1 MPDTLLIQY
10 RGPDAPLAWLAL
22 DEKGQVRRGPTAGS
36 RVEPAALAGIE
47 RVVVLLPAER
57 ATVLGADVPARGREQ
72 LAKAVPYAVED
83 RLIDPLESLHLAFDE
98 LADGGQRIVALRQDL
113 LAGWLADLRDRGV
126 EPDAARLD
134 ALALP
139 WRPGR
144 ASLAIDDDGS
154 GGARRALLRTGAASV
169 WAGDEAELGEWFDV
183 LAADLPTPRPLDC
196 HGRVAPASPPRD
208 VEAVRADAG
217 REALAVLA
225 EAVVAGTAG
234 PELLVGRFTPVRRG
248 ERGRRVRRWA
258 VGLAAALVLLA
269 LADLVAANLALGR
282 RADALAAAQ
291 LALYREAYPG
301 APDTPD
307 PRARIEADL
316 GGAAPGASRGDALEL
331 VAMVAPLLTRSTR
344 HVLKALEYRNGALEV
359 VLIGDGLA
367 ALDEV
372 RESIAA
378 TPGLR
383 AELSQVSAGEQGT
396 EGRIVIRGQGR

>member
-22 DEKGQVRRGPTAGS
+22 DEKGQVRRGPTAGP
-36 RVEPAALAGIE
+36 RVEPSALAGIE

-57 ATVLGADVPARGREQ
+57 ATVLGAEVPARGREQ

-98 LADGGQRIVALRQDL
+98 LTGGGQRIVALRQDL

-126 EPDAARLD
+126 APDAARLD

-139 WRPGR
+139 CRPGR
-144 ASLAIDDDGS
+144 ASLAIDD
-154 GGARRALLRTGAASV
+154 GGGGMRRALLRTGAASV
-169 WAGDEAELGEWFDV
+169 WAGDERELGEWFDV

-196 HGRVAPASPPRD
+196 HGREAPASLPRD
-208 VEAVRADAG
+208 VEAARADAG

-258 VGLAAALVLLA
+258 IGLAAALVLLA

-331 VAMVAPLLTRSTR
+331 VATVAPLLTRSTR
-344 HVLKALEYRNGALEV
+344 HVLKAIEYRNGALEV

-383 AELSQVSAGEQGT
+383 AELSQVSAGEQST

>member
-1 MPDTLLIQY
+1 MSDTLIIQY
-10 RGPDAPLAWLAL
+10 RGPDAPLVWLAL
-22 DEKGQVRRGPTAGS
+22 DERGQVRVGPLTGHKL
-36 RVEPAALAGIE
+36 EPSALAGIE
-47 RVVVLLPAER
+47 RVVLLLPAER
-57 ATVLGADVPARGREQ
+57 ATVLRADVPARGRDQ

-98 LADGGQRIVALRQDL
+98 LAGGGQRVVALRQDL
-113 LAGWLADLRDRGV
+113 IAGWLADLRGRGV

-144 ASLAIDDDGS
+144 ASLAIDDV
-154 GGARRALLRTGAASV
+154 GGGMRRALLRTGPAIV
-169 WAGDEAELGEWFDV
+169 WAGDETELGEWFDV

-196 HGRVAPASPPRD
+196 YGREIAALLPRN
-208 VEAVRADAG
+208 VELARVEAG
-217 REALAVLA
+217 RETLAVLA
-225 EAVVAGTAG
+225 QAVVADSAG
-234 PELLVGRFTPVRRG
+234 PELLVGRLTPVRRG

-258 VGLAAALVLLA
+258 VGLAAALVLLV
-269 LADLVAANLALGR
+269 LADLVAANLALSR
-282 RADALAAAQ
+282 RADALASAQ

-316 GGAAPGASRGDALEL
+316 GGAGRSASRGDALEL
-331 VAMVAPLLTRSTR
+331 IATVAPLLTRSTR
-344 HVLKALEYRNGALEV
+344 HALKTLEYRNGALEV

-396 EGRIVIRGQGR
+396 EGRIVVRGQGR